1 MQKLAS
7 DRILIR
13 GFYVSLKVML
23 ILLALY
29 AIGAWDLPFLSHRN
43 RGDNDFEAGRFIE
56 AIEHY
61 RKAVDRQANDWELHY
76 NLGTAFYR
84 TGDYQ
89 SAVEEL
95 EIASQLAERRSASDT
110 NRGKI
115 LHNEGLAYLQM
126 DDCDNAVR
134 VLTEAREFAG
144 PDDDIQTNLSF
155 AEQYCA
161 EDPPDPEKSE
171 GEDQNEGEGDDEDD
185 EQGQNDE
192 GESND
197 ESEAQDDSDAEEGDQ
212 DQGGENENQDN
223 NKGDQEDNADQQDQ
237 DEGQYEDEEEDQSD
251 GGSEQHQD
259 EQEGEG
265 DKESEDSSDAGSE
278 NENEGEDENPGGE
291 QESDDEQPGQGGNAE
306 EHGPNEIPNDG
317 LNMSDAQIQDILDW
331 MANRERMNAPQ
342 YFRNHPAD
350 GDFLDDES
358 LADLLYRLFY
368 GKPAENAEDM
378 PDDGIDW

>member
-1 MQKLAS
+1 MQKLVS

-29 AIGAWDLPFLSHRN
+29 AVGAWDLPFLSQRN
-43 RGDNDFEAGRFIE
+43 RGDNDFEAGRFTL

-61 RKAVDRQANDWELHY
+61 LKAVEQQGNDWELHY
-76 NLGTAFYR
+76 NLGTAYYR

-89 SAVEEL
+89 SAVDEL
-95 EIASQLAERRSASDT
+95 KIASQLAERGSASDT

-115 LHNEGLAYLQM
+115 LHNQGLAYLQM
-126 DDCDNAVR
+126 DDCENAVR
-134 VLTEAREFAG
+134 VLTEAAEFAG
-144 PDDDIQTNLSF
+144 PDDDIQTNFRF

-171 GEDQNEGEGDDEDD
+171 GEEENEGEGDDEDD

-197 ESEAQDDSDAEEGDQ
+197 ETEAQDESDAEEGDQ

-223 NKGDQEDNADQQDQ
+223 NEGDREDDAQDQQEGQ
-237 DEGQYEDEEEDQSD
+237 DEGQDQSD
-251 GGSEQHQD
+251 DGTEQSRD

-265 DKESEDSSDAGSE
+265 DEDSDDSSDTGSE
-278 NENEGEDENPGGE
+278 NESENEGEDEKPGGDE
-291 QESDDEQPGQGGNAE
+291 DSDDEQRGQGGNADE
-306 EHGPNEIPNDG
+306 RGPNEIPNDG
-317 LNMSDAQIQDILDW
+317 LNMSDATIQDILDW
-331 MANRERMNAPQ
+331 MANRERMNAPR
-342 YFRNHPAD
+342 YFNNHPAD

-368 GKPAENAEDM
+368 GKPAEDADDL